1 MKTDKKYLLDT
12 NILIEFNW
20 GTPSV
25 VDKILKVGIDACCIS
40 VISLYEL
47 YYGAYYAKSKKE
59 EYFEREMMF
68 IEKLMQR
75 FSVLS
80 LPVKADCYGEL
91 KNVLRQR
98 GELVDEFDMI
108 IAGQALDDEL
118 ILVTD
123 NVKHFN
129 RIPDLKI
136 ENWLT
141 R

>member
-1 MKTDKKYLLDT
+1 MKTDKKYLMDT
-12 NILIEFNW
+12 NTLIEFNW

-25 VDKILKVGIDACCIS
+25 VDQILKVGIDVCCIS
-40 VISLYEL
+40 VISLCEL
-47 YYGAYYAKSKKE
+47 YYGAYYAKTKKN

-80 LPVKADCYGEL
+80 LPVKADCYGKL
-91 KNVLRQR
+91 KNDLRQR

-108 IAGQALDDEL
+108 IAGQALEDEL

-129 RIPDLKI
+129 RIPDLKV
-136 ENWLT
+136 ENWLS